1 LDEIKDV
8 ARRLGP
14 HEPGVEFFINHGD
27 HPQLSDTEGRTP
39 MFSFTRADETY
50 DKGRMKWDEKTWTSV
65 DVMRLGSKDIRMPHY
80 YVRPEEFCS
89 RPASPHCPALF
100 RGGGFRV

>member
-1 LDEIKDV
+1 
-8 ARRLGP
+8 
-14 HEPGVEFFINHGD
+14 
-27 HPQLSDTEGRTP
+27 
-39 MFSFTRADETY
+39 
-50 DKGRMKWDEKTWTSV
+50 MKWDEKTWTSV